1 MNSNNLFNFRWTLFG
16 WLFPFDRKTQ
26 RKRFLFTV
34 RKRFLLFDFLLSPL
48 KQSFTTW
55 TLGVDYVIECRSAA
69 LTFVGLSGQGICR
82 IFVLSHTLRSHLS
95 TDPFLS
101 SPPHRVIWSEQEVKL
116 PRFLFYRTHS
126 RLGAHNE
133 ESNILSTLDVPLLFF
148 VSPLPSFSFLLS
160 LLLNTECPEA
170 FEYIIVQFFKV

>member
-133 ESNILSTLDVPLLFF
+133 ESNILSYAGCTTFVFRLTSSKFL
-148 VSPLPSFSFLLS
+148 VSPFAFIKYRVPRGFWIY
-160 LLLNTECPEA
+160 NCP
-170 FEYIIVQFFKV
+170 VL